1 MSLKKLNNKIQQV
14 LAKEVSTKEVLL
26 LGIGSLV
33 GGGVFTL
40 LGPAIFLAGPAI
52 MVALA
57 INAIVSF
64 LNIQTYASLSTT
76 IPEAGGGNRWVKM
89 GLGDF
94 QGFFAGWIS
103 WLAHASACGLY
114 ALSGGFYLYVLLFS
128 VLKIPQPFNLTLE
141 SFEKIFALIFIL
153 FFGWLNWRSN
163 KKTQKIGSIL
173 VLLLLVILVAFAVS
187 GSLRLTTLGAV
198 SNWSI
203 NFNNFWQAGLLGIF
217 SSAALFYIA
226 FEGSEIQVQSGEE
239 MDDPKKL
246 TKALFG
252 AWGVVAILYLIIA
265 FVMIANGLPANL
277 GEGTIIESARKFMP
291 FGAIIMTIGGFLA
304 NIAALNATIFSS
316 SRLAFSLARDESIY
330 TKLSHIHPK
339 NLTPDVATL
348 ISMLLI
354 AIMVLSL
361 PLIEVGA
368 AASLLFVL
376 LFLQLNI
383 ASIAIRK
390 KNPDI
395 KWNYHVKGYPLTPTI
410 AIIIY
415 IILAIATLFIVSAAW
430 TVTAIWL
437 LLGFINYY
445 AYTRSRRRQ
454 AFEKGV
460 LYEKTLRLG
469 EKKAC
474 RVLLTIDHDAHSEEI
489 NKLSQFAF
497 VTASFL
503 EAEIIA
509 VTINPGGAENISHQR
524 QMMDRIS
531 ELANEF
537 NDQHD
542 DFKIDT
548 HTYVLSSDDVV
559 KTILEIVREEACD
572 VLILNWDGYVRSKG
586 KIFGSKIDPVLRQVG
601 SDLLVFKG
609 DEFVPPK
616 SILLAADYRLV
627 SPFLR
632 FTGKVTSAIATFFKS
647 EVTILTVL
655 PPNFKNSPA
664 YEQWKTTFDFKVK
677 NKIKLRPNIRY
688 TVKVVE
694 SPSIAMS
701 LLAESKNHDLVVL
714 GGSQEKLF
722 SEIRL
727 GNLPEFLAK
736 HLKKPFVI
744 AKGHRGLTQPF
755 IEYIKNRLGI

>member
-1 MSLKKLNNKIQQV
+1 MPLKILNKKLQV
-14 LAKEVSTKEVLL
+14 LAKEVGTREVLL

-52 MVALA
+52 LMALA
-57 INAIVSF
+57 INALVSF
-64 LNIQTYASLSTT
+64 LNIQMYASLSTT
-76 IPEAGGGNRWVKM
+76 LPEAGGGNRWVKM

-128 VLKIPQPFNLTLE
+128 VLHIPQPFNITLE
-141 SFEKIFALIFIL
+141 SFEKIFALIFIV

-173 VLLLLVILVAFAVS
+173 VLLLLVILVAFVAS
-187 GSLRLTTLGAV
+187 GVLHLTTLETI
-198 SNWSI
+198 SSWSV
-203 NFNNFWQAGLLGIF
+203 NFNNFWQAGILGIF
-217 SSAALFYIA
+217 SGAALFYIA

-239 MDDPKKL
+239 IDDPKKL

-291 FGAIIMTIGGFLA
+291 WGAVIMTIGGFLA

-354 AIMVLSL
+354 AVMVLAL

-383 ASIAIRK
+383 AGIAIRK
-390 KNPDI
+390 KNPEI
-395 KWNYHVKGYPLTPTI
+395 KWNYQIKGYPFTPVI
-410 AIIIY
+410 AVIIY
-415 IILAIATLFIVSAAW
+415 IILAVATLFIVSSAW
-430 TVTAIWL
+430 MVTAIWL
-437 LLGFINYY
+437 LLGFINYF
-445 AYTRSRRRQ
+445 AYTRLRRRQ
-454 AFEKGV
+454 AFEKEV
-460 LYEKTLRLG
+460 VYEKTLRLG
-469 EKKAC
+469 EKKTH
-474 RVLLTIDHDAHSEEI
+474 RVLLTIDYDATSEEI

-497 VTASFL
+497 VIATFW
-503 EAEIIA
+503 EAELIA
-509 VTINPGGAENISHQR
+509 VTITPGGSENLSHAR
-524 QMMDRIS
+524 HIMDRVS
-531 ELANEF
+531 ELANEY
-537 NDQHD
+537 NAHCKN
-542 DFKIDT
+542 FKIDT
-548 HTYVLSSDDVV
+548 HTYVLSNQDVV
-559 KTILEIVREEACD
+559 ETILEIVREEACD
-572 VLILNWDGYVRSKG
+572 ILILNWDGYVRSKG

-609 DEFVPPK
+609 DEFIPPK
-616 SILLAADYRLV
+616 SILLAADYRLT
-627 SPFLR
+627 SSFLR
-632 FTGKVTSAIATFFKS
+632 FTGKITSAIATFFKS
-647 EVTILTVL
+647 DVTIFTVL

-664 YEQWKTTFDFKVK
+664 YEQWKATFDFKVK
-677 NKIKLRPNIRY
+677 NKIKLRPSICY
-688 TVKVVE
+688 KVKIIE
-694 SPSIAMS
+694 SPSIGVAI
-701 LLAESKNHDLVVL
+701 LEESKNHDLVIL
-714 GGSQEKLF
+714 GGSREKLF

-736 HLKKPFVI
+736 QLKKSFII